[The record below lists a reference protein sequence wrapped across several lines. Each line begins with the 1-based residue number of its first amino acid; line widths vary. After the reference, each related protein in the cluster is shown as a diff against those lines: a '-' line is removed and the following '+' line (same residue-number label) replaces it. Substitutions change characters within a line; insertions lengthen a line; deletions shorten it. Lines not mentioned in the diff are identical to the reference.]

1 MNMILGLIFVLGCVL
16 GGYAL
21 AKGNFSV
28 LVQPPEYIVIIGAAV
43 GSLIIGN
50 PPKVI
55 AASIKATIAAMSGK
69 GYSRKDF
76 IDLLLLFNDLSM
88 TIRRD
93 GLLAIENDVEHP
105 HESKLFKKYPKIMGN
120 HEVEHMI
127 TDNLRNIISGGIDA
141 TQLDGLLD
149 AQIEG
154 AFEEAIEPSHAIQ
167 NMADGIPGLGIVA
180 AVQGVVITM
189 GYLAEP
195 PEVIGHHV
203 AAALVGTFL
212 GVLLCYGFVGPIAR
226 ALEGKAK
233 EFRSYLVVLKALI
246 MAVAQGSSP
255 QIVRE
260 FGRAMIPGDM
270 KPTIQEIEKLTSG
283 K

>member
-1 MNMILGLIFVLGCVL
+1 MACVL

-21 AKGNFSV
+21 AHGNFHV
-28 LVQPPEYIVIIGAAV
+28 LIQPAEYIVIIGAAV

-55 AASIKATIAAMSGK
+55 KGAIKATIGAMSGK
-69 GYSRKDF
+69 GYGRKDF
-76 IDLLLLFNDLSM
+76 IDLMLLFNDLTN
-88 TIRRD
+88 TIRRE
-93 GLLAIENDVEHP
+93 GLLTIEKDVENP
-105 HESKLFKKYPKIMGN
+105 HESKIFKKYPKILHD
-120 HEVEHMI
+120 HEVSMII
-127 TDNLRNIISGGIDA
+127 TDNLRLMIGGGIDHM
-141 TQLDGLLD
+141 QLENLID
-149 AQIEG
+149 AQLES
-154 AFEEAIEPSHAIQ
+154 AFEEAMEPSHAIQ

-189 GYLAEP
+189 GFLSEP

-233 EFRSYLVVLKALI
+233 EFKAYLNVLKALLL
-246 MAVAQGSSP
+246 ATAQGFSP
-255 QIVRE
+255 QITRE
-260 FGRAMIPGDM
+260 MGRANIPGDM
-270 KPTIQEIEKLTSG
+270 RPSSAEMEKLS

>member
-1 MNMILGLIFVLGCVL
+1 MNMILGYIFVFACVL

-21 AKGNFSV
+21 AKGNFSM
-28 LVQPPEYIVIIGAAV
+28 LFQPPEYIVIGGAAI

-50 PPKVI
+50 STKVI
-55 AASIKATIAAMSGK
+55 AGVIKNTLAAMAGK
-69 GYSRKDF
+69 GYYRKDF

-105 HESKLFKKYPKIMGN
+105 HESKLFKKYPKIMAN
-120 HEVEHMI
+120 HEVESMI

-141 TQLDGLLD
+141 TQLDSLLD
-149 AQIEG
+149 AQIES
-154 AFEEAIEPSHAIQ
+154 AFEEAVEPAHALN
-167 NMADGIPGLGIVA
+167 NMSDGIPGLGIVA
-180 AVQGVVITM
+180 AVQGVIITM

-195 PEVIGHHV
+195 PEVLGHHV
-203 AAALVGTFL
+203 GAALVGTFL
-212 GVLLCYGFVGPIAR
+212 GVLLCYGFVGPTAR
-226 ALEGKAK
+226 SLEGKAK
-233 EFRSYLVVLKALI
+233 EFRAYLVVLKALI
-246 MAVAQGSSP
+246 LAVAQGSSP

-270 KPTIQEIEKLTSG
+270 RPTVQEMEKLSG

>member
-1 MNMILGLIFVLGCVL
+1 MNIIFGLIFVLGCVL

-21 AKGNFSV
+21 AHGNFSV
-28 LVQPPEYIVIIGAAV
+28 LIQPAEYIVIIGAAI
-43 GSLIIGN
+43 GSLVIGN

-55 AASIKATIAAMSGK
+55 ANMLKAILAAMAGK
-69 GYSRKDF
+69 GYHRQDF
-76 IDLLLLFNDLSM
+76 LDLLLLFNDLSM

-105 HESKLFKKYPKIMGN
+105 HESKLFKKYPRILGN
-120 HEVEHMI
+120 HEVESMI
-127 TDNLRNIISGGIDA
+127 TDNLRNIISGGVDA
-141 TQLDGLLD
+141 TQLDSLLD
-149 AQIEG
+149 AQIES
-154 AFEEAIEPSHAIQ
+154 AFEETVEPSHALQ
-167 NMADGIPGLGIVA
+167 NMSDGIPGLGIVA
-180 AVQGVVITM
+180 AVQGVIITM
-189 GYLAEP
+189 NYLAEP
-195 PEVIGHHV
+195 PEVIGAHV
-203 AAALVGTFL
+203 GAALVGTFL

-233 EFRSYLVVLKALI
+233 EFRAYLVVLKALI

-260 FGRAMIPGDM
+260 FGRAMIPGEM
-270 KPTIQEIEKLTSG
+270 RPTVQEIEKLTSG

>member
-1 MNMILGLIFVLGCVL
+1 MNVLFGLIFVLGCVL
-16 GGYAL
+16 GGYAI

-28 LVQPPEYIVIIGAAV
+28 LIQLPEVIVIGGAAV

-50 PPKVI
+50 PPKLL
-55 AASIKATIAAMSGK
+55 ASLMKGIMGALAGK
-69 GYSRKDF
+69 GLKRQDY
-76 IDLLLLFNDLSM
+76 IDLLLLFNDLST

-105 HESKLFKKYPKIMGN
+105 HESKVFKKYPKIMGN

-141 TQLDGLLD
+141 IQLDTLLD

-154 AFEEAIEPSHAIQ
+154 AFEEAVEPSHALQ

-180 AVQGVVITM
+180 AVEGIIITM

-212 GVLLCYGFVGPIAR
+212 GVLLCYGFVGPVAR

-233 EFRSYLVVLKALI
+233 EFRSYLLVLKSLI

-260 FGRAMIPGDM
+260 FGRAMIPGDIR
-270 KPTIQEIEKLTSG
+270 PTLQEMEKLTSS

>member
-1 MNMILGLIFVLGCVL
+1 MNIVFGLVFVMACVL
-16 GGYAL
+16 GGYAI
-21 AKGNFSV
+21 AHGNFHV
-28 LVQPPEYIVIIGAAV
+28 LIQPAEYIVIIGAAV

-55 AASIKATIAAMSGK
+55 KGAIKSTISAMSGK
-69 GYSRKDF
+69 GYGRKDF
-76 IDLLLLFNDLSM
+76 IDLMLLFNDLTN
-88 TIRRD
+88 TIRRE
-93 GLLAIENDVEHP
+93 GLLTIEKDVENP
-105 HESKLFKKYPKIMGN
+105 HESKIFKKYPKILHD
-120 HEVEHMI
+120 HEVSMII
-127 TDNLRNIISGGIDA
+127 TDNLRLMIGGGIDHM
-141 TQLDGLLD
+141 QLENLID
-149 AQIEG
+149 AQLES
-154 AFEEAIEPSHAIQ
+154 AFEEAMEPSHAIQ

-189 GYLAEP
+189 GFLSEP

-233 EFRSYLVVLKALI
+233 EFKAYLNVLKALLL
-246 MAVAQGSSP
+246 ATAQGFSP
-255 QIVRE
+255 QITRE
-260 FGRAMIPGDM
+260 MGRANIPGDM
-270 KPTIQEIEKLTSG
+270 RPSSAEMEKLS